1 MPLLQVA
8 LDLLDLNKAIDIALK
23 VVDYVDLVEA
33 GTPLIKKYGV
43 KAVEE
48 LGKNVDKPI
57 VADMKTMDTGYLEAS
72 LAYQYGALYT
82 TVLGVAGLHT
92 IREALKARDEYGK
105 GLMIDTIGLWDI
117 PAFIKI
123 LEKNGLKPDY
133 ILIHSGIDMQHMGVT
148 PFKWLDE
155 VSEYGYGYR
164 YKVGVA
170 GGINIENIH
179 LLQKYKFI
187 ELVIVGGWITKSVDP
202 GKAAREIRESL
213 SRLSK

>member
-8 LDLLDLNKAIDIALK
+8 LDLLDLDKAIDIALK

-33 GTPLIKKYGV
+33 GTPLIKKYGM

-92 IREALKARDEYGK
+92 IREALKARDEYSK

-117 PAFIKI
+117 PAFIKM

-133 ILIHSGIDMQHMGVT
+133 ILVHSGIDMQHMGIT

-155 VSEYGYGYR
+155 VGEYGYR
-164 YKVGVA
+164 YKIGVA

-187 ELVIVGGWITKSVDP
+187 ELVIIGGGITKSVDP
-202 GKAAREIRESL
+202 GKAAREIRGYL
-213 SRLSK
+213 SRFSK